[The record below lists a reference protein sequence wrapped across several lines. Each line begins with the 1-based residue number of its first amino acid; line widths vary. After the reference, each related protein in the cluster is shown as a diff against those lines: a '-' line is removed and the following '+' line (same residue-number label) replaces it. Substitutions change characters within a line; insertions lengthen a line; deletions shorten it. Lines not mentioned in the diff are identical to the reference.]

1 MPLKTVTTAG
11 TRVQLTTT
19 QTPAARIT
27 LQYLGNTAG
36 STVYVGVG
44 TNGVN
49 TGAAVASNAYDAFLN
64 AANPSL
70 TLGMGETGGDTA
82 DANNVWL
89 DASAN
94 GEGVAWFVEQ
104 I

>member
-19 QTPAARIT
+19 ATPASRIT

-44 TNGVN
+44 VNAVN
-49 TGAAVASNAYDAFLN
+49 TGSAVASTAYDLFLN
-64 AANPSL
+64 AANPSA
-70 TLGMGETGGDTA
+70 TIGMGETNA
-82 DANNVWL
+82 NSVDANNVWL